1 VSPVEDATLCVPL
14 VLATETHLIPG
25 SQRDPWREVN
35 VVRDQERMPR
45 PRPDDETLMAGAVV
59 VIREDPID
67 DSGDDDHLARTTAL
81 EELENLFFFPILGSD
96 RDAAIGRV

>member
-1 VSPVEDATLCVPL
+1 
-14 VLATETHLIPG
+14 
-25 SQRDPWREVN
+25 
-35 VVRDQERMPR
+35 
-45 PRPDDETLMAGAVV
+45 MAGAVV